1 MVWLTAPFVGVH
13 ETANAIAVLALVAV
27 SGLTV
32 GEAKVGAVKLATAGT
47 LFIGIALSH
56 LGFKT
61 DMTIL
66 AFARDFGLLLFVYAI
81 WPAAAT
87 SLAGR
92 QFKTPRSALLLC
104 PHSSGQSQG

>member
-13 ETANAIAVLALVAV
+13 ETANAIAVLLAV
-27 SGLTV
+27 SGLPV

-61 DMTIL
+61 DMTIP
-66 AFARDFGLLLFVYAI
+66 AFARDFGLLPGLRRRF
-81 WPAAAT
+81 
-87 SLAGR
+87 
-92 QFKTPRSALLLC
+92 C
-104 PHSSGQSQG
+104 